1 MKKPRPDGPTPLL
14 RVSPLAALTPQ
25 RRARLLRRSAVP
37 DRKIRDRASAIRR
50 MAEAE
55 GDSALRRAGTR
66 YRGGRPNPRFSVRE
80 TANLMDGKG

>member
-37 DRKIRDRASAIRR
+37 DRKTRDRASEICR
-50 MAEAE
+50 MAE

-66 YRGGRPNPRFSVRE
+66 YGGGRPNPRVSVRE